1 MKTKKKSGGFFA
13 ILQKVGKSLMLP
25 VSVLPAAG
33 LMVALSRII
42 EQLAGAETLANSPVL
57 DVFVKVLF
65 SGGLIVFE
73 NLPLIFAVGVA
84 IGFTAGE
91 AVSGLAAVV
100 GYVVLIKVLD
110 IMSAAQNLADP
121 INMGVFSG
129 IIIGIIAAKIYQRY
143 FKTKLHPVLGFF
155 EGKRLVPI
163 IMVVVSILLGVRF
176 MPSVTER

>member
-1 MKTKKKSGGFFA
+1 MSKKSSGFFA
-13 ILQKVGKSLMLP
+13 VLQKVGKSLMLP

-33 LMVALSRII
+33 LMVAFSRVI
-42 EQLAGAETLANSPVL
+42 EQLVGAEALAANPVL

-100 GYVVLIKVLD
+100 GYVVLIRVLD
-110 IMSAAQNLADP
+110 IMSAAQGLADP

-129 IIIGIIAAKIYQRY
+129 
-143 FKTKLHPVLGFF
+143 
-155 EGKRLVPI
+155 
-163 IMVVVSILLGVRF
+163 
-176 MPSVTER
+176 

>member
-1 MKTKKKSGGFFA
+1 MKTKKQSGGFFA
-13 ILQKVGKSLMLP
+13 VLQKVGKSLMLP

-42 EQLAGAETLANSPVL
+42 EQLAGPELLASNAVL

-73 NLPLIFAVGVA
+73 NLPLIFAVGLA

-100 GYVVLIKVLD
+100 SYVVLLNLSWLKPRDSWVVR
-110 IMSAAQNLADP
+110 STEQN
-121 INMGVFSG
+121 
-129 IIIGIIAAKIYQRY
+129 
-143 FKTKLHPVLGFF
+143 
-155 EGKRLVPI
+155 
-163 IMVVVSILLGVRF
+163 
-176 MPSVTER
+176 